1 MKRTLLFVREKAK
14 DIFIKDANG
23 VLKFV
28 NKVFTEAKNRGFD
41 KETAWIIAGIAYNRP
56 NSQILEKKVRELI
69 VQGAGSME
77 ISGAKLSIEKMAEL
91 IEVPDLTE
99 INYLIEAAR
108 EKNINF
114 SAVPFEKIKNDSNIE
129 IENEWLTQKLEG
141 FNIYATDERQKEVF
155 QAFCDMV
162 KSVNILVS
170 SNLQRQFFE
179 SLEMEGFLKWHTDH
193 FVINTQP
200 GTIDRVS
207 NLFGYSAATAKQRKI
222 KEIMFTGE

>member
-14 DIFIKDANG
+14 DAFIKDANS

-28 NKVFTEAKNRGFD
+28 NKVFTEAKRLNFD
-41 KETAWIIAGIAYNRP
+41 PVAAWIIAGIAYNRP
-56 NSQILEKKVRELI
+56 NSQVLEKKVRELI
-69 VQGAGSME
+69 VKGAGNME

-99 INYLIEAAR
+99 INNLIEAAR
-108 EKNINF
+108 ERNINF

-162 KSVNILVS
+162 KSVNVLVS
-170 SNLQRQFFE
+170 DNLQRQFFE
-179 SLEMEGFLKWHTDH
+179 SLEMEGFLKWHTNH

-200 GTIDRVS
+200 GTIDRVCG
-207 NLFGYSAATAKQRKI
+207 LFGYSVTAAKQRKI
-222 KEIMFTGE
+222 KEVSFTGE